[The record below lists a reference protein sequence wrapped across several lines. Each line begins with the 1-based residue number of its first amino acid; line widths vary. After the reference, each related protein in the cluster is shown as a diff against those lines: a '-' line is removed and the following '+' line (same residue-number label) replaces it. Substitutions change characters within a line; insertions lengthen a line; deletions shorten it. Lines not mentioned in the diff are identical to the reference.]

1 MAVLR
6 IKDARGMKPDERMK
20 RLEEFRLELSKL
32 KGSSAVGAS
41 IKEPGRVKEL
51 RKAVARILT
60 VNNEATFSEKVDQTN
75 FLEKFDQTNFLEKF
89 DQKRMEKKKGGKG
102 Q

>member
-1 MAVLR
+1 MIVMAILR
-6 IKDARGMKPDERMK
+6 IKDVRGMKPDERTR

-41 IKEPGRVKEL
+41 IKEPGKVKEF

-60 VNNEATFSEKVDQTN
+60 VNNEEK
-75 FLEKFDQTNFLEKF
+75 K
-89 DQKRMEKKKGGKG
+89 MEKKKGKKER
-102 Q
+102 